1 MLCYRCGSHAPDG
14 SESCKT
20 CGQKFTSG
28 IKAGSPAQ
36 GAFAGPT
43 RKRPTVVA
51 PEGAP
56 FKAGETV
63 AGRYELREVLGAGP
77 VGVVYKALDRE
88 IDVEVALKAIS
99 PRLLQTPDE
108 RKAFAKEM
116 RTAKKLSHANVVRVY
131 DEGSDGDKVF
141 VTTQLLEGLTLRK
154 IIDLRQGKGQVFGV
168 KEIEPIFAQLAA
180 ALDYCHEHGPHGDL
194 KPENVIILPDLLKIT
209 DFGLCAALPRIPFIA
224 AQKGKRA
231 DRYLAPE
238 IANGGGFDARADVWA
253 LGIILGEMLGG
264 SFPDGDQ
271 LPVLGRANP
280 SLPPEIETLYRR
292 ALQYNT
298 AARFPRAGDLAGEL
312 TAIAEKM
319 PAESQRSEPRR
330 PAAPVIPGKVGEVTK
345 GTVSS
350 PSIPKPPPPPKEAL
364 DESTPMELSSRYI
377 HLVAEA
383 EAADQDDTGVTTI
396 PPEHVA
402 EEAVSDSD
410 VQEEQ
415 ALDPNLT
422 VPMPRPPPPPPDET
436 EERNTDPLPPPVSLP
451 INRGRPPA
459 PTFGRASEKPKVS
472 PAIWVAGAVLVLGA
486 SAFAGW
492 KLVRPG
498 DETEGPPPIAKVDTN
513 PEPPKPP
520 VKPEPVKPEPAA
532 EPPRPEA
539 VAVAPKPEA
548 AKPEPVKPEPVKP
561 EPRKPEAGKTLAK
574 VEEPKSAKPERPEK
588 KDRSEKGGSPDFAK
602 PRGEAPE
609 VKRIEP
615 LPPPGSRP
623 EKPEKPEK
631 AEERRVAAVT
641 PTDASDAPPPPPV
654 PAKGPC
660 PDGMAH
666 VPGGPVSVGVPADDS
681 MRNFGDR
688 DQKRVTLAGF
698 CMDYYEYPNKGGQKP
713 MTKVAYAQAEKIC
726 RDQKKRLCS
735 EDEWEKACKG
745 GSGHRFPYGNEFDE
759 GACNTQD
766 ANGNNRSIAA
776 SGAFP
781 SCRSS
786 FGIFDLSGNVAEW
799 VSGRLAPGAPDKVK
813 KGGAAN
819 RPDFDDRCA
828 ARGGESGGAR
838 SDYLGFRCC
847 AEAGK

>member
-1 MLCYRCGSHAPDG
+1 LLCYRCGSHAPDG

-209 DFGLCAALPRIPFIA
+209 DFGLTAALPRIPFIA

-231 DRYLAPE
+231 DRYLSPE
-238 IANGGGFDARADVWA
+238 ITNGGGFDARADVWA

-298 AARFPRAGDLAGEL
+298 AARFPRAGDLAAEL

-319 PAESQRSEPRR
+319 PAESQRMDPKR
-330 PAAPVIPGKVGEVTK
+330 PAAPAAPP
-345 GTVSS
+345 

-402 EEAVSDSD
+402 EEAVSDAD

-422 VPMPRPPPPPPDET
+422 VPMPRPPPPPDET
-436 EERNTDPLPPPVSLP
+436 EERNTDPLPPPVSQPL
-451 INRGRPPA
+451 NRPRPPG
-459 PTFGRASEKPKVS
+459 PSFGRASERTKVS

-492 KLVRPG
+492 QLVRPG
-498 DETEGPPPIAKVDTN
+498 DEPEGTKPIARVEPTPEPAK
-513 PEPPKPP
+513 PEPPKPEP
-520 VKPEPVKPEPAA
+520 VKAEPVKPEP
-532 EPPRPEA
+532 PKPEA
-539 VAVAPKPEA
+539 LAVAPKPEA
-548 AKPEPVKPEPVKP
+548 AKPEPVKPEVRKP
-561 EPRKPEAGKTLAK
+561 EPVKTLAK
-574 VEEPKSAKPERPEK
+574 VDEPRTAKPERPEKPEK
-588 KDRSEKGGSPDFAK
+588 KDRSEKGGGPDFSK
-602 PRGEAPE
+602 PRGETPE
-609 VKRIEP
+609 VKRADP

-623 EKPEKPEK
+623 EKPEKTD
-631 AEERRVAAVT
+631 ERRVAAVT
-641 PTDASDAPPPPPV
+641 PTDASDAPPPPPPV

-660 PDGMAH
+660 ADGMAH

-713 MTKVAYAQAEKIC
+713 MTKVAYPQAEKLC

-766 ANGNNRSIAA
+766 SNGNNRAVAA

-799 VSGRLAPGAPDKVK
+799 VSGRLAPGASDKVK

-828 ARGGESGGAR
+828 ARGGEGGGAR
-838 SDYLGFRCC
+838 SDTLGFRCC